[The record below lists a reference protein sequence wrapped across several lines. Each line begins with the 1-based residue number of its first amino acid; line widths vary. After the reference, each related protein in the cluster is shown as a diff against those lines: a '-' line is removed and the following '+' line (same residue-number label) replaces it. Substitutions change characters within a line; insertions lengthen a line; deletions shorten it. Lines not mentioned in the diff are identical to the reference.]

1 MSMDSEPV
9 SSNGAAGRPIA
20 PLNRNAKLALKAQN
34 DRVRKDKLVLQQAAA
49 LVYIETHRSR
59 LDPEFIGVRARI
71 KTPQG
76 DIPRPTMVAF
86 RSLDGTV
93 REFALETPQDEMDFA
108 AAVFPMAWRVM
119 TDDEIRQFAD
129 FVVAGNEVEPP
140 PFLPWHIKQ
149 EVKRSEAKKLLTAEA
164 FKNLPP
170 KQKSFTLVPTDFDG
184 FRPTLGDQM
193 LIAHGGEG
201 NYLAAAAYR
210 MIPPGAREKHK
221 NAVVRV
227 TTAVLKQ
234 QRDLA
239 TLAEALPVVATPEPT
254 EDSAPTPKKRGRKPK
269 VVKATPKSA
278 MERKENDHQLLA
290 SLLERDDVKRYL
302 QVMTPN
308 DLLLIETIA
317 AFKAWQLLQDDR
329 KKAEQHA
336 AIDTKDRSY
345 FLVGYGDPLVNIEA
359 VTGDTSYE
367 HLEALNRAEEKAK
380 KVLEE
385 RLMQLP
391 VYRDILKMFPGIG
404 PSIGARIIVS
414 IGDINRFRK
423 DDWDPAAEIAELS
436 TQIGERFVQLGIKES
451 IDGLTLAS
459 ALAEA
464 ESVALESLEPNSDLY
479 HHRLHLVY
487 PADAPKKA
495 GQPQTYRLLHIL
507 ADKWRKEATDEVSLA
522 KADLAEE
529 TIILLKR
536 KHRLE
541 TDLKKLGVE
550 EMRMRKMVGAVQK
563 YLGVFVNVWKRDSE
577 GHKIGMLRR
586 ADWHFG
592 RRQRG
597 VVGGWDPKGRQAFW
611 LLGGQALKDCNR
623 KEGTFGPLRTAI
635 SYILFEYSRR
645 HPQVVTVEGTGKPRT
660 KFGPGYRL
668 RAASWQF
675 AGQIIDWLVRSWMEL
690 IETGTCTRKP
700 FIYDLIKKME
710 ETYPANVLLRAREI
724 KTVTAADLAWKV
736 GDPPPPDPDPSTDD
750 EDDDES
756 PPTIEA

>member
-1 MSMDSEPV
+1 MSMDSVTSP
-9 SSNGAAGRPIA
+9 SPSGAAGRPIV
-20 PLNRNAKLALKAQN
+20 LNRSAKLALKAQQ
-34 DRVRKDKLVLQQAAA
+34 DRKLKEKQVLQQAAA
-49 LVYIETHRSR
+49 LAYITMHRSR
-59 LDPEFIGVRARI
+59 TIPEFIGVRARI

-76 DIPRPTMVAF
+76 DVPRPTMVAF
-86 RSLDGTV
+86 RSLDGIV
-93 REFALETPQDEMDFA
+93 RDFALETPQDEMDFA
-108 AAVFPMAWRVM
+108 AAVFPTAWRVM
-119 TDDEIRQFAD
+119 TEDEIRRFAD
-129 FVVAGNEVEPP
+129 FVTGGNEAEPP

-149 EVKRSEAKKLLTAEA
+149 DVKRSEAKTLLTAED
-164 FKNLPP
+164 FKALPA

-184 FRPTLGDQM
+184 FMPTIGDRM
-193 LIAHGGEG
+193 LIPHGGEG

-210 MIPPGAREKHK
+210 MIPPGAREELKG
-221 NAVVRV
+221 AVVRV
-227 TTAVLKQ
+227 TTAFLKQ

-239 TLAEALPVVATPEPT
+239 TVAETQALVATSETT
-254 EDSAPTPKKRGRKPK
+254 ENSSSAPKKRGRKPK
-269 VVKATPKSA
+269 VVKATPMSA
-278 MERKENDHQLLA
+278 MERKENDHRLLA
-290 SLLERDDVKRYL
+290 NLLERTDLETYL
-302 QVMTPN
+302 QVMTPS

-317 AFKAWQLLQDDR
+317 SFKAWQLSQEDR

-336 AIDTKDRSY
+336 AIGDKDRAY

-359 VTGDTSYE
+359 VTGDTSSE
-367 HLEALNRAEEKAK
+367 SLDALNRAEEKAK

-423 DDWDPAAEIAELS
+423 DDWSPEAEIADLA
-436 TQIGERFVQLGIKES
+436 TQIGEQFIKLGIKES
-451 IDGLTLAS
+451 IDGLTTAS

-464 ESVALESLEPNSDLY
+464 QSVALESLEPNSDLY

-495 GQPQTYRLLHIL
+495 GQVQTYRLLHVL
-507 ADKWRKEATDEVSLA
+507 ADKWNKETNTI
-522 KADLAEE
+522 KADLANE

-550 EMRMRKMVGAVQK
+550 EVRMRKMVAAVQK
-563 YLGVFVNVWKRDSE
+563 YLGVFVNVWKRDAE
-577 GHKIGMLRR
+577 GNRVGMLRHQ
-586 ADWHFG
+586 DWHFG

-611 LLGGQALKDCNR
+611 LIGGQALKDCNR
-623 KEGTFGPLRTAI
+623 KEGTFGPLRTAL
-635 SYILFEYSRR
+635 SYMLFEYTRR
-645 HPQVVTVEGTGKPRT
+645 HPEVVTLEGAGKART

-690 IETGTCTRKP
+690 IETGTCKREP
-700 FIYDLIKKME
+700 FIFGLIRQTE
-710 ETYPANVLLRAREI
+710 EKYPANILERAREI
-724 KTVTAADLAWKV
+724 KTVTAADIAWQV
-736 GDPPPPDPDPSTDD
+736 GDPPPPDPDPNTDND
-750 EDDDES
+750 EDEES
-756 PPTIEA
+756 VVRAEA